1 MKRLIHSVFA
11 FVAGLMVLAGCGS
24 RNVPEPVVG
33 PSSELAEIDSL
44 MWQQP
49 DSALVVLM
57 VYMDDN
63 GRDGACTVSTNETFD
78 NHYAQLLASELL
90 FKNNYAQSNRTEL
103 LQAVAYFDSLTFT
116 LNDIH
121 HACRRHCGLDPQSPN
136 RNDNIV
142 FLSARAHY
150 INGVGFYERDSLI
163 EACGEYLCALRMMEG
178 HFAEGELVDKK
189 ARFMALTYNRLMEL
203 FSKQFMQEPAIY
215 CGKQGLVYTR
225 IAPTSPYG
233 VSNVLYRIG
242 KQYDKLNE
250 ADSAV
255 YYYDKALEL
264 IPDRNN
270 MTYRDIVSSRALFE
284 FVFHGDAT
292 TALDSLKS
300 MAEQAENEAERL
312 NRYRTIGSVYYGFEQ
327 DDSAK
332 FYLIPVFESENEVI
346 DKKIAARLLRDIA
359 LIEGDTL
366 KANEYALIVANEG
379 ASAAENQAQV
389 SKLNDL
395 FQNYLQEKQETA
407 LALERQKARRRN
419 LWIGGGVVLLAIVGL
434 VVVIVTRRSHKKRLA
449 AQEAEAQ
456 RRLDE
461 ASQQM
466 ETERAAHRLE
476 KASMSGRLKRSNEE
490 LRELKD
496 QIRQQNDTAP
506 KPETQAVSFAEEPIC
521 RLIMERVN
529 EGQFK
534 SKVSYLD
541 YSDYALSK
549 EQITALR
556 EAADRHF
563 GQFTIRLAKAY
574 PDLTKSDLNYCC
586 LYLLDLNDADIAA
599 LMQRAYNTVSDRS
612 RKLKTLFGSEE
623 PLSTIL
629 RGLATKEQFH

>member
-11 FVAGLMVLAGCGS
+11 FVAGLMILASCGS

-33 PSSELAEIDSL
+33 PSSELAVIDSL

-49 DSALVVLM
+49 DSALAVLM
-57 VYMDDN
+57 DYMDDN
-63 GRDGACTVSTNETFD
+63 GRDAARHVSTNETFD

-90 FKNNYAQSNRTEL
+90 FKNNYDQTNRAEL

-116 LNDIH
+116 LNDIP
-121 HACRRHCGLDPQSPN
+121 HACRRHCGLNPQSPN
-136 RNDNIV
+136 RNDIIV

-150 INGVGFYERDSLI
+150 INGAGYYEQGDLVN
-163 EACGEYLCALRMMEG
+163 ACAEYLNTLRIMES
-178 HFAEGELVDKK
+178 HFTEGEMVDKK

-359 LIEGDTL
+359 SIEGDTL

-389 SKLNDL
+389 SKLNDI
-395 FQNYLQEKQETA
+395 FQSYLQEKQEAASLRERRKAVRLTLMVLVPLLVA
-407 LALERQKARRRN
+407 IGLAVAIVMRRR
-419 LWIGGGVVLLAIVGL
+419 
-434 VVVIVTRRSHKKRLA
+434 HKKRLA

-456 RRLDE
+456 
-461 ASQQM
+461 Q
-466 ETERAAHRLE
+466 RLE
-476 KASMSGRLKRSNEE
+476 EERQSHRMEQAALSGRLKRSNET
-490 LRELKD
+490 LRELQD
-496 QIRQQNDTAP
+496 QVRQQNDTTT
-506 KPETQAVSFAEEPIC
+506 KPETQAASFAEEPIC

>member
-11 FVAGLMVLAGCGS
+11 FMAGLMVLTGCGS
-24 RNVPEPVVG
+24 RNVPGPVVG

-49 DSALVVLM
+49 DSALAVLM
-57 VYMDDN
+57 DYLGKD
-63 GRDGACTVSTNETFD
+63 GRDAARYVSTNETFD

-90 FKNNYAQSNRTEL
+90 FKNNYDQTNRAEL

-116 LNDIH
+116 LNDIP

-150 INGVGFYERDSLI
+150 INGAGYYERDSLI
-163 EACGEYLCALRMMEG
+163 EACEEYLCALRMMES
-178 HFAEGELVDKK
+178 HFAEGEMVDKK
-189 ARFMALTYNRLMEL
+189 ARFMALTYNRLMDL

-250 ADSAV
+250 VDSTV

-284 FVFHGDAT
+284 FVFHSDAI

-300 MAEQAENEAERL
+300 MAAQAENETERL
-312 NRYRTIGSVYYGFEQ
+312 YRYRTIGSVYYGFEQ

-332 FYLIPVFESENEVI
+332 FYLMPVFESENEAI

-366 KANEYALIVANEG
+366 KANEYALIIANEG

-389 SKLNDL
+389 SKLNDI

-407 LALERQKARRRN
+407 LALERQKARWRN
-419 LWIGGGVVLLAIVGL
+419 LWIGGGVALLAIVGL
-434 VVVIVTRRSHKKRLA
+434 AVAIVTQRSHKKRLA

-456 RRLDE
+456 
-461 ASQQM
+461 Q
-466 ETERAAHRLE
+466 RLE
-476 KASMSGRLKRSNEE
+476 EERQSHRMEQAALSGRLKRSNET
-490 LRELKD
+490 LRELQD
-496 QIRQQNDTAP
+496 QVRQQNDTTP
-506 KPETQAVSFAEEPIC
+506 KPETQAASFAEEPIC

-556 EAADRHF
+556 EATDRHF

>member
-1 MKRLIHSVFA
+1 MI
-11 FVAGLMVLAGCGS
+11 LASCGS

-33 PSSELAEIDSL
+33 PSSELAVIDSL

-49 DSALVVLM
+49 DSALAVLM
-57 VYMDDN
+57 DYMDDN
-63 GRDGACTVSTNETFD
+63 GRDAARHVSTNETFD

-90 FKNNYAQSNRTEL
+90 FKNNYDQTNRAEL

-116 LNDIH
+116 LNDIP

-136 RNDNIV
+136 RNDIIV

-150 INGVGFYERDSLI
+150 INGAGYYEQGDLVN
-163 EACGEYLCALRMMEG
+163 ACAEYLNTLRIMES
-178 HFAEGELVDKK
+178 HFTEGEMVDKK

-389 SKLNDL
+389 SKLNDI
-395 FQNYLQEKQETA
+395 FQSYLQEKQEA
-407 LALERQKARRRN
+407 ASLRERRKAVR
-419 LWIGGGVVLLAIVGL
+419 LTLMVLVPLLLAIGL
-434 VVVIVTRRSHKKRLA
+434 AVAIVMRRRHRKRMA

-456 RRLDE
+456 
-461 ASQQM
+461 Q
-466 ETERAAHRLE
+466 RLE
-476 KASMSGRLKRSNEE
+476 EERQSHRMEQAALSGRLKRSNET
-490 LRELKD
+490 LRELQD
-496 QIRQQNDTAP
+496 QVRQQGETTT
-506 KPETQAVSFAEEPIC
+506 KPETQAASFAEEPIC

>member
-1 MKRLIHSVFA
+1 MI
-11 FVAGLMVLAGCGS
+11 LASCGS

-33 PSSELAEIDSL
+33 PSSELAVIDSL

-49 DSALVVLM
+49 DSALAVLM
-57 VYMDDN
+57 DYMDDN
-63 GRDGACTVSTNETFD
+63 GRDAARHVSTNETFD

-90 FKNNYAQSNRTEL
+90 FKNNYDQTNRAEL

-116 LNDIH
+116 LNDIP
-121 HACRRHCGLDPQSPN
+121 HACRRHCGLNPQSPN
-136 RNDNIV
+136 RNDIIV

-150 INGVGFYERDSLI
+150 INGAGYYEQGDLVN
-163 EACGEYLCALRMMEG
+163 ACAEYLNTLRIMES
-178 HFAEGELVDKK
+178 HFTEGEMVDKK

-359 LIEGDTL
+359 SIEGDTL

-389 SKLNDL
+389 SKLNDI
-395 FQNYLQEKQETA
+395 FQSYLQEKQEAASLRERRKAVRLTLMVLVPLLVA
-407 LALERQKARRRN
+407 IGLAVAIVMRRR
-419 LWIGGGVVLLAIVGL
+419 
-434 VVVIVTRRSHKKRLA
+434 HKKRLA

-456 RRLDE
+456 
-461 ASQQM
+461 Q
-466 ETERAAHRLE
+466 RLE
-476 KASMSGRLKRSNEE
+476 EERQSHRMEQAALSGRLKRSNET
-490 LRELKD
+490 LRELQD
-496 QIRQQNDTAP
+496 QVRQQNDTTT
-506 KPETQAVSFAEEPIC
+506 KPETQAASFAEEPIC